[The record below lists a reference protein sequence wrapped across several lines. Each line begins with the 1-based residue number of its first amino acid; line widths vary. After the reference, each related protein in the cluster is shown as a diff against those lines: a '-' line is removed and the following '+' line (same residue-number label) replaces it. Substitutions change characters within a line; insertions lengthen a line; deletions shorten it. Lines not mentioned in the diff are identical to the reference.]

1 MALFRIG
8 CFGFTILTIESPRAF
23 LSQRNCFES
32 IDFIFCFNST
42 GESAFRWGAELGMSR
57 GLLSET
63 YEVTGHV
70 GACLPVLELR
80 LRGVCFGRG
89 VCWDGLVLIRLL
101 RKGLR
106 NGAYL
111 KMGNFARE

>member
-57 GLLSET
+57 VLLSEACERDESWRCLPSGLGT
-63 YEVTGHV
+63 ATTECVLWEGCVLGQV
-70 GACLPVLELR
+70 GA
-80 LRGVCFGRG
+80 
-89 VCWDGLVLIRLL
+89 D
-101 RKGLR
+101 
-106 NGAYL
+106 
-111 KMGNFARE
+111 